1 VPTQDTRMVVLP
13 AFTVLTGT
21 SMKVPP
27 AGIVAVEGT
36 VTTVVSK
43 LCNCTAWPVGP
54 AAKGA
59 VTRTVPLTAVFKF
72 KGLGVRL
79 KRKVLTAVMVTVT
92 GWLFTNPS
100 FTINCTIYVPAK
112 SGTNV
117 G

>member
-1 VPTQDTRMVVLP
+1 MVVLP
-13 AFTVLTGT
+13 TFTVLMGT

-43 LCNCTAWPVGP
+43 LCNCTTWPVGP

-59 VTRTVPLTAVFKF
+59 VTRMVPSTAVFKF

-79 KRKVLTAVMVTVT
+79 KRRELTAVMVTVAGT
-92 GWLFTNPS
+92 LFATPS
-100 FTINCTIYVPAK
+100 FTINCMIYVPAK
-112 SGTNV
+112 SGMNV